1 MDRRVPVARRRG
13 LEDALMN
20 SSRLFVASCISLVTT
35 SMVFAIR
42 GDIEPAMSGAFQL
55 SAQQMGLIWSPAFW
69 AFTIAIL
76 VSGALVDVVGMRV
89 LHILSAVGYLAG
101 VALVLLAP
109 YPTAPVASIFD
120 TTGTTMLYVG
130 FFTMGLSQ
138 GLVEGVI
145 NPLVA
150 TLYAEKTKKLNML
163 HAWWPGGLI
172 IGGLLA
178 YALTG
183 LGASWQIK
191 LSLILIPAAIYLV
204 MAVAE
209 TYPRTERVASNVST
223 GDMWREAGRPIFLLL
238 FICMWMTAAVE
249 LGPDQ
254 WFPSVM
260 SSLTGIQG
268 ILFLVYTAGLM
279 FILRTY
285 FAGIAHASPI
295 GTLVVCAVLSAVGLY
310 WLGSLQP
317 GVSPVIAFAAATIF
331 GIGKTYFWPTM
342 LGVTA
347 EQFPRGGALL
357 LSLMGG
363 AGMLSVAVVLPMM
376 GARIDQLG
384 AGAALQFV
392 AGLGVVLAVIFGGL
406 LVYYRARGGYKAV
419 ALPAPTAAPHS

>member
-1 MDRRVPVARRRG
+1 MKT
-13 LEDALMN
+13 
-20 SSRLFVASCISLVTT
+20 SRLFVASCVSLVTT

-42 GDIEPAMSGAFQL
+42 GDIEPAMSAAFQL

-69 AFTIAIL
+69 AFTIAIF
-76 VSGALVDVVGMRV
+76 VSGALVDVVGMRA
-89 LHILSAVGYLAG
+89 LHILSALGYLVG
-101 VALVLLAP
+101 VALVVVAP
-109 YPTAPVASIFD
+109 YPSAPVASIFD
-120 TTGTTMLYVG
+120 TTGTTMLYAG

-150 TLYAEKTKKLNML
+150 TLYSEEKTRKLNML
-163 HAWWPGGLI
+163 HAWWPGGMI

-178 YALTG
+178 YVFTSF
-183 LGASWQIK
+183 GASWQIK
-191 LSLILIPAAIYLV
+191 LSLILVPAVIYLV
-204 MAVAE
+204 MAL
-209 TYPRTERVASNVST
+209 TQPYPKTERVASNVST
-223 GDMWREAGRPIFLLL
+223 GEMWREAGRPIFLLL
-238 FICMWMTAAVE
+238 FVCMWMTAAVE

-260 SSLTGIQG
+260 GSLTGIQG

-295 GTLVVCAVLSAVGLY
+295 RTLTVCSVLVAVGLY

-317 GVSPVIAFAAATIF
+317 GASPIIAFAAATIF

-342 LGVTA
+342 IGVTA

-357 LSLMGG
+357 MSLMGG
-363 AGMLSVAVVLPMM
+363 AGMLSAAVVLPIM
-376 GARIDQLG
+376 GARIDSFG
-384 AGAALQFV
+384 AGAALQMV
-392 AGLGVVLAVIFGGL
+392 AGLGVILAIIFGGL
-406 LVYYRARGGYKAV
+406 FAYFRARGGYQAV
-419 ALPAPTAAPHS
+419 MLSAGTSKPESIRS

>member
-1 MDRRVPVARRRG
+1 MHT
-13 LEDALMN
+13 
-20 SSRLFVASCISLVTT
+20 SRLFVASCISLVTT
-35 SMVFAIR
+35 AMVFAIR

-55 SAQQMGLIWSPAFW
+55 TAQQMGLIWSPAFW
-69 AFTIAIL
+69 AFTIAIFL
-76 VSGALVDVVGMRV
+76 SGALVDVVGMRA
-89 LHILSAVGYLAG
+89 LHILSAVGYLIG

-109 YPTAPVASIFD
+109 FPTAPVPSIFA

-150 TLYAEKTKKLNML
+150 TLYAREKTRKLNQL
-163 HAWWPGGLI
+163 HAWWPAGMI

-178 YALTG
+178 YALTNI
-183 LGASWQIK
+183 GASWQVK
-191 LSLILIPAAIYLV
+191 LSLILVPAAIYLV
-204 MAVAE
+204 MSIAE
-209 TYPRTERVASNVST
+209 TYPKTERVASNVST
-223 GDMWREAGRPIFLLL
+223 GEMWREAGRPLFLLL

-260 SSLTGIQG
+260 SSLTGMQG

-279 FILRTY
+279 FVLRTY
-285 FAGIAHASPI
+285 FAGVAHHSPI
-295 GTLVVCAVLSAVGLY
+295 GTLVVSAILAAVGLY
-310 WLGSLQP
+310 WLGGLQP
-317 GVSPVIAFAAATIF
+317 GASPVVAIAAATIF

-357 LSLMGG
+357 ISLMGG
-363 AGMLSVAVVLPMM
+363 AGMLSTAIVLPIM
-376 GARIDQLG
+376 GARIDRLG
-384 AGAALQFV
+384 HGAALQFV
-392 AGLGVVLAVIFGGL
+392 AGLAAILVVIFGGL
-406 LVYYRARGGYKAV
+406 YLYFRSRGGYRAVTLPPATAARGGR
-419 ALPAPTAAPHS
+419 